1 MFLIFFRIRLRT
13 GWGIVKD
20 VIRET
25 GENFLNCLKKELGK
39 GQVII
44 IIFTFIF
51 YTLKI
56 NDYNYNNIFLVTID
70 EEIHDVYTEV
80 RNGGRGRRQ

>member
-1 MFLIFFRIRLRT
+1 LRT

-80 RNGGRGRRQ
+80 RNEGRGRRQ

>member
-1 MFLIFFRIRLRT
+1 M
-13 GWGIVKD
+13 
-20 VIRET
+20 IRET

-70 EEIHDVYTEV
+70 EEIDDVYTEV

>member
-1 MFLIFFRIRLRT
+1 LRT
-13 GWGIVKD
+13 GWGIVED
-20 VIRET
+20 MIRET

-51 YTLKI
+51 QNYFILLKLMI
-56 NDYNYNNIFLVTID
+56 TIIIIYFLVTID
-70 EEIHDVYTEV
+70 EEIHDVYAEV